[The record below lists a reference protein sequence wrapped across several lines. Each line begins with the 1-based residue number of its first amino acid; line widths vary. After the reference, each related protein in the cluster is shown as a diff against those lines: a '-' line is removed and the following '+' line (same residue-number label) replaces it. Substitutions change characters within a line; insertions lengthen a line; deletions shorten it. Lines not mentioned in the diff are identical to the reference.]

1 MDIEKRRGITVR
13 ASTTSI
19 QWNDT
24 KINIIDTPGHMD
36 FLAEV
41 ERTFRMLDGAILV
54 VSAKEGIQAQTRL
67 LFNVLQ
73 QLEIPAILFINK
85 IDREGVNLNQLYFEY
100 KIAFQKIFFLC
111 NPLMARFNF

>member
-1 MDIEKRRGITVR
+1 
-13 ASTTSI
+13 
-19 QWNDT
+19 
-24 KINIIDTPGHMD
+24 MD

-85 IDREGVNLNQLYFEY
+85 IDREE
-100 KIAFQKIFFLC
+100 
-111 NPLMARFNF
+111 